1 MTDTRHPD
9 IEIYIKNCSLQQ
21 IEGWLN
27 SCADA
32 LIVGKKSGEISHYTA
47 VFAAAKIPVMIHEKV
62 VGKAWCSVW
71 FDGDATPW
79 ATDLECARA
88 ASAALNT
95 QIRCIASGWQEGD
108 DPDEWWKVENGE
120 TSQIQWHTQ

>member
-9 IEIYIKNCSLQQ
+9 IEIYIKNCALQQ
-21 IEGWLN
+21 IVDWLEAH
-27 SCADA
+27 CEQL
-32 LIVGKKSGEISHYTA
+32 LIGKKTGDINHYTA
-47 VFAAAKIPVMIHEKV
+47 VFTTGKVPVLIHEKV
-62 VGKAWCSVW
+62 VGKAWSSVW
-71 FDGDATPW
+71 FDGDCTPW
-79 ATDLECARA
+79 QTDLDCARA
-88 ASAALNT
+88 AAAALNT